1 MVMRKIIVQ
10 EFLNLD
16 GVMQAPGGPEEDTSG
31 GFQYGGWVAP
41 YFSAEPDAAFDRI
54 MQKWMQSTDI
64 LIGKNTF
71 QIFEPYWPKHA
82 EDWSGINEVNKYVLS
97 TSLDH
102 SDWQNTI
109 FLKSID
115 EIINLKASGEEDLRV
130 YGSAAVV
137 QTLFKHDLVDELYL
151 MTFPIILG
159 KGKRLFAEDSMP
171 AAFALTD
178 HQVTS
183 NGVVLSCY
191 QRAGKV
197 KTGLVGE

>member
-1 MVMRKIIVQ
+1 MRKIIVQ
-10 EFLNLD
+10 EFLTLD

-54 MQKWMQSTDI
+54 MQKWMQSTDL

-82 EDWSGINEVNKYVLS
+82 EDWPGINEVNKYVLS

-102 SDWQNTI
+102 SEWQNTI

-115 EIINLKASGEEDLRV
+115 EIINLKTSGNGDIRV
-130 YGSAAVV
+130 YGSAAVA
-137 QTLFKHDLVDELYL
+137 QAIFKHDLVDELYL

-159 KGKRLFAEDSMP
+159 RGKRLFAEDSMP
-171 AAFALTD
+171 AAFAVTD

-191 QRAGKV
+191 QRAGEV

>member
-1 MVMRKIIVQ
+1 MRKIIVQ
-10 EFLNLD
+10 EFLTLD
-16 GVMQAPGGPEEDTSG
+16 GVMQAPGGPEEDISG

-41 YFSAEPDAAFDRI
+41 YFSAEPDPAFDHI

-71 QIFEPYWPKHA
+71 QIFGPYWPKHA
-82 EDWSGINEVNKYVLS
+82 EDWPGINEVNKYVLS
-97 TSLDH
+97 TSLER

-137 QTLFKHDLVDELYL
+137 QALFKHDLVDELYL

>member
-1 MVMRKIIVQ
+1 MRKIIVQ
-10 EFLNLD
+10 EFLTLD
-16 GVMQAPGGPEEDTSG
+16 GVMQAPGGLEEDTSD

-41 YFSAEPDAAFDRI
+41 YFSAEPDPAFDRI
-54 MQKWMQSTDI
+54 MQKWMQTTDL

-82 EDWSGINEVNKYVLS
+82 EDWPGINEVNKYVLS

-115 EIINLKASGEEDLRV
+115 EVINLKASGKEDLRV
-130 YGSAAVV
+130 YGSAAVA
-137 QTLFKHDLVDELYL
+137 QALFKHDLVDELYL

-159 KGKRLFAEDSMP
+159 KGKHLFAEDSMP

-191 QRAGKV
+191 QRAGEV
-197 KTGLVGE
+197 KTGLIGK